1 MTTPTITAMPSDALP
16 KPSLAAQLA
25 QLPELS
31 MDSLWALW
39 DAHFD
44 QRPKHHHR
52 TYLESRLAYRLQ
64 EHAFGGLSQ
73 GARKRLEKVG
83 ETGIVPR
90 LSQREAN
97 RMVPGTVLSREWNGV
112 DYRVRVIAPGEFEL
126 DGRRF
131 TSLTAIAKFIT
142 GTPWSGPKFFG
153 LPTQSRGART

>member
-1 MTTPTITAMPSDALP
+1 
-16 KPSLAAQLA
+16 
-25 QLPELS
+25 

-97 RMVPGTVLSREWNGV
+97 WIFRPMRSHCSGAWEATIPGHGKPVL
-112 DYRVRVIAPGEFEL
+112 
-126 DGRRF
+126 
-131 TSLTAIAKFIT
+131 
-142 GTPWSGPKFFG
+142 
-153 LPTQSRGART
+153 